1 MGKQKKS
8 RITLDDYIKNMKKG
22 SHELGKGLLGF
33 GFHAVHH
40 MSRHSRRTYTE
51 KDKHKGGGRVS
62 KVELLDKYSLIIC
75 TMQHIYTIECKRFAL
90 LNGTNLIF
98 TNTLKVPGNSMCWFS
113 IVSIYVLYRVFSAH
127 LRKSPI
133 NFSLKSAT
141 ALIR

>member
-75 TMQHIYTIECKRFAL
+75 RCKNAQIYSVIPYHSL
-90 LNGTNLIF
+90 LL
-98 TNTLKVPGNSMCWFS
+98 LQ
-113 IVSIYVLYRVFSAH
+113 YRSDE
-127 LRKSPI
+127 KYIP
-133 NFSLKSAT
+133 
-141 ALIR
+141 